1 MIQGAAV
8 NGEERLSRVRI
19 WAERSRRADRVT
31 RLPGGK
37 AALRVVGERG
47 LPADGQLWAPG

>member
-1 MIQGAAV
+1 MIQGADV

-19 WAERSRRADRVT
+19 WAERSRRGNRET

-37 AALRVVGERG
+37 AALGVVGEGG
-47 LPADGQLWAPG
+47 LPADGQL

>member
-1 MIQGAAV
+1 MIQGEDI

-19 WAERSRRADRVT
+19 WAERSMRGNREM

-37 AALRVVGERG
+37 AALGVVGEGG
-47 LPADGQLWAPG
+47 LPADAQL